1 MVRGWFIQSPSNVF
15 IHFRNTSY
23 GLLCCALDSIGF
35 LTWRHELTV
44 SVKFLKS
51 SELMAGMQLHLW
63 AQWRLKQA
71 SAQLPG
77 LWVLQTQCLTVDG
90 WVTRSAFLSAAHVHI
105 MSASLAVCTPVF
117 LNAYRTSWARP
128 AIPDV
133 TLLWYRGMSLCT
145 SSVSTWS
152 WLSIREN
159 ACWVCGRKPYLAGS
173 SAVWRNEDAN
183 GLYLREPSGSVGVVM
198 LLGWRRRAVA
208 NEAPYLVLKEAA
220 EQYFGN

>member
-1 MVRGWFIQSPSNVF
+1 
-15 IHFRNTSY
+15 
-23 GLLCCALDSIGF
+23 
-35 LTWRHELTV
+35 
-44 SVKFLKS
+44 
-51 SELMAGMQLHLW
+51 MAGVQLHLW

-71 SAQLPG
+71 SAQLPE
-77 LWVLQTQCLTVDG
+77 LWVLQMQCLTVAG
-90 WVTRSAFLSAAHVHI
+90 WVTRSAFLSAALHI

-133 TLLWYRGMSLCT
+133 TLLWYSGMSLCT

-159 ACWVCGRKPYLAGS
+159 ACWVCGRKPYSAGS

-183 GLYLREPSGSVGVVM
+183 GSYLREPNGSVGAVM
-198 LLGWRRRAVA
+198 LFVQCTLGHWDGDG
-208 NEAPYLVLKEAA
+208 
-220 EQYFGN
+220 EQWQMRLHIWCFKKLQSNILDIRPWEF